1 VKIVIC
7 CKSFSSG
14 GGAQTWLGNMTEAL
28 LADGH
33 SVKILAAA
41 GKGSMDGV
49 ELQRLSIPPV
59 PKTLRDLAFAKA
71 CKKALS
77 GERADVVFGEHKA
90 WGADVIMP
98 GGGVHR
104 FYIQQ
109 TVRSYPFAFQRAA
122 NSLTRRLSPKELLNH
137 HIEKKLYGAPGPA
150 CIITNS
156 KMIKRH
162 VLEEY
167 PHLEGRV
174 EAVYNAVDCER
185 FHPELRTRHREEV
198 RRELGIPSNALVGVF
213 VAMDWRRKGLHTI
226 IRALSILKDRDD
238 LPPVYAIVVGKG
250 KVWRAAPFAWIN
262 EVLDRLR
269 FVGYSKPDRYY
280 GASDMVLL
288 PSFFDPCANVT
299 TEGLAVGLPVITSK
313 WNGGYELISPGE
325 NGFYVDDPAD
335 AGKMAAF
342 IEHFADEEA
351 RDRAADSARE
361 EALKHKMGDM
371 YSRVKQILVD
381 VGAES

>member
-1 VKIVIC
+1 MRIVIC

-41 GKGSMDGV
+41 GQGSMDGV
-49 ELQRLSIPPV
+49 EVERLSVPPV
-59 PKTLRDLAFAKA
+59 PKTFRDLAFAKT
-71 CKKALS
+71 CRKALS
-77 GERADVVFGEHKA
+77 NVEADVVFGEHKA

-109 TVRSYPFAFQRAA
+109 TVRSYPFAFQRAL
-122 NSLTRRLSPKELLNH
+122 SSVTRRLSPKELLNH
-137 HIEKKLYGAPGPA
+137 HIEKKLYGPPGPE

-156 KMIKRH
+156 KLIKRH

-167 PHLEGRV
+167 PHLEGHV

-185 FHPELRTRHREEV
+185 FHPDLRTLHRREVREE
-198 RRELGIPSNALVGVF
+198 LDIPSDALVGVF

-226 IRALSILKDRDD
+226 IRALSILKDRNTV
-238 LPPVYAIVVGKG
+238 PPVYAIVVGKG
-250 KVWRAAPFAWIN
+250 KVWRAAPFAKMKG
-262 EVLDRLR
+262 VLDRLR
-269 FVGYSKPDRYY
+269 FVGYTKPDRYY
-280 GASDMVLL
+280 GTSDMVLL

-313 WNGGYELISPGE
+313 WNGGYELVTPGE
-325 NGFYVDDPAD
+325 NGFYAKDPAD
-335 AGKMAAF
+335 AAKMAEF
-342 IEHFADEEA
+342 IQYFADEEA
-351 RDRAADSARE
+351 REKAAESARR
-361 EALKHKMGDM
+361 EALKHKMKDM
-371 YSRVKQILVD
+371 YRRVKNILVE
-381 VGAES
+381 VGGGA

>member
-1 VKIVIC
+1 
-7 CKSFSSG
+7 
-14 GGAQTWLGNMTEAL
+14 MTQAL
-28 LADGH
+28 IADGH
-33 SVKILAAA
+33 SVKILAAK
-41 GKGSMDGV
+41 GQGSMDGAMV
-49 ELQRLSIPPV
+49 ERLSVPPV
-59 PKTLRDLAFAKA
+59 PKTFRDLAFAKT
-71 CKKALS
+71 CRKALLD
-77 GERADVVFGEHKA
+77 EQADVVFGEHKA

-109 TVRSYPFAFQRAA
+109 TVRSYPFGFQRALG
-122 NSLTRRLSPKELLNH
+122 SVTSRCSPKELLNYR
-137 HIEKKLYGAPGPA
+137 IEKELYGPPGPS

-185 FHPELRTRHREEV
+185 FHPDLCSRYREEV
-198 RRELGIPSNALVGVF
+198 RRELNIPSDALVGVF

-226 IRALSILKDRDD
+226 IRALSILKDKESM
-238 LPPVYAIVVGKG
+238 PPVYAIVVGKG
-250 KVWRAAPFAWIN
+250 KVWRAAPFAKMKG
-262 EVLDRLR
+262 VLDRLR
-269 FVGYSKPDRYY
+269 FVGYSTPDRYY

-288 PSFFDPCANVT
+288 PSFYDPCANVT

-313 WNGGYELISPGE
+313 WNGGYELITPGE
-325 NGFYVDDPAD
+325 NGFYVQDPAD

-351 RDRAADSARE
+351 REKAAESARQ
-361 EALKHKMGDM
+361 EALKHKMEDM
-371 YSRVKQILVD
+371 YSRVKDILVD
-381 VGAES
+381 VGGRD